1 MGIRRGI
8 ITTMT
13 KDAKKILSE
22 AMVLSENDRALL
34 AASLIDSLDELIDP
48 DVEDAWELEIQKRS
62 QELSGGKVKGTAWIE
77 ARKILLESIE

>member
-1 MGIRRGI
+1 
-8 ITTMT
+8 
-13 KDAKKILSE
+13 
-22 AMVLSENDRALL
+22 
-34 AASLIDSLDELIDP
+34 LIDP